1 MASRLVTELDVPAAA
16 WRAAMCHAGRRD
28 GVRVRT
34 FLLPLNLAD
43 PDDPPGQLVFAVR
56 TDPPP
61 DPGVQNQ
68 GLLRWWRVDDL
79 TMPVDRWRAAL
90 HRAARQKN
98 VRVQTFLV
106 PPCADGVDDPDQ
118 LVYVVWADS
127 TDPRRTTHAA
137 PVDPAPHP
145 RPTTRPVT
153 DLASYRADRLGR
165 ARSITHHPSS
175 FSDHGDGD
183 HGDDVE
189 DVDR

>member
-1 MASRLVTELDVPAAA
+1 
-16 WRAAMCHAGRRD
+16 
-28 GVRVRT
+28 
-34 FLLPLNLAD
+34 
-43 PDDPPGQLVFAVR
+43 
-56 TDPPP
+56 
-61 DPGVQNQ
+61 
-68 GLLRWWRVDDL
+68 
-79 TMPVDRWRAAL
+79 MPVDRWRAAL

-98 VRVQTFLV
+98 VRIQTFLI
-106 PPCADGVDDPDQ
+106 PPRADGVDDPDQ

-127 TDPRRTTHAA
+127 TDPRCTTHAV
-137 PVDPAPHP
+137 PVGPAPHP

-175 FSDHGDGD
+175 FSDHRDGD